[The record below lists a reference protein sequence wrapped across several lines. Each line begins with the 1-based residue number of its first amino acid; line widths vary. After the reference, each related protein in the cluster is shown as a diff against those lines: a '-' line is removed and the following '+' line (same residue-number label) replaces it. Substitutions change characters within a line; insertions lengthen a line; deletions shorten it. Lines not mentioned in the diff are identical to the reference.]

1 MLGEELK
8 WARRVP
14 QGVIERLYTLDAKGI
29 VDEEL
34 IDEVGYALY
43 ARCESIR
50 IVTEAQSGR
59 VTCPRCRSVV
69 QRALMRD
76 RASKEERIECAC
88 GWSGTWGEYL
98 KSYQRKQLFGGAA
111 YPFFLEF
118 LARWPRQKT
127 PRDKLLAVDKLIHS
141 CHVAAKMPW
150 ARPAATN
157 LIEGSASELAAFLD
171 KLAYGPKSTPGR
183 EETRVAWQRLR
194 SERFFPGAK
203 R

>member
-14 QGVIERLYTLDAKGI
+14 QHLIERLYTLDAKGI

-50 IVTEAQSGR
+50 IVTAAAWGTA
-59 VTCPRCRSVV
+59 TCPRCRAELKHTWNKKQV
-69 QRALMRD
+69 LT
-76 RASKEERIECAC
+76 CGC

-98 KSYQRKQLFGGAA
+98 KSYQRKQLFGGNAF
-111 YPFFLEF
+111 PVFKEFLE
-118 LARWPRQKT
+118 RWPVARK
-127 PRDKLLAVDKLIHS
+127 PRDKLLAIDWLIHA
-141 CHVAAKMPW
+141 CHLPAKMPS

-157 LIEGSASELAAFLD
+157 LIEGSASELAVFLD
-171 KLAYGPKSTPGR
+171 KLAYGPESTPGR
-183 EETRVAWQRLR
+183 EETRSEWQRLR
-194 SERFFPGAK
+194 SERFFPRAK